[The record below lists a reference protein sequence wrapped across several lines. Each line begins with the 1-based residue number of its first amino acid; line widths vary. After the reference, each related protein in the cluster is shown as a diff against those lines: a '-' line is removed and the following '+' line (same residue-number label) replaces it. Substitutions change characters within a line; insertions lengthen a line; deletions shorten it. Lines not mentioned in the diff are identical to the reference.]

1 MKKLMTVLAVA
12 VTAAV
17 SQMAVADETGI
28 ASPKVAADEVLTL
41 TENTEVNVPEGTTK
55 HIELVL
61 GGAYTITKKGAGRL
75 ELALVTNLAV
85 RLAVDAGTLAF
96 VPPKRFDL
104 STAAFHLD
112 AADTS
117 TMTIQKRDGVEY
129 VPEWRDADVGTRKA
143 TTESGRPDPFLYRC
157 RVGALSV
164 IDFGSMFLSSTA
176 LNVQKTAPWV
186 TEDILGYGAAYSIP
200 RQQYVKEYLYAF
212 EDREDMAN
220 SEYRKAI
227 PGPSV
232 LGPNRNNA
240 GRGTLD
246 SRPENRA
253 AWISAAISGSWLGTY
268 YENETL
274 LPTPPKTTRPV
285 NDGSFTVMNHYN
297 DATVQNLLD
306 FSNVGRC
313 ESYGGLRLGELFLF
327 KSVLGEGERILLRT
341 LLMRKWRGMTFP
353 SISVAAGAT
362 LESSGTKV
370 TVGTLAMAEGANLSG
385 HAGIVYS
392 ASIPDQT
399 TAKEPYPVNGT
410 RVEVPKSLPEGNVG
424 YVFSANG
431 TVDSIGDTSID
442 YLSANGTITKTG
454 CGSVGVVAVGSGVTA
469 VSVEEGEL
477 SFDPLGRM
485 ESTVHYDASATDGL
499 ETMTE
504 GGTTYVTKLCDL
516 SGNGY
521 HAVPHEGNIPVGT
534 SRPIPRPFISA
545 TPANGHTIVD
555 FGSFA
560 APANPEGYGAAMSVV
575 STPSKIAQIYQVFAD
590 HPDVSGYAVPAGSY
604 VNDGFIGPT
613 VLTAPL
619 NKDGGDTHYQMRGVG
634 GAGKTHQL
642 FYGNLNGDL
651 HYSYFLINGKVTSTY
666 QDRVPAGVAVIA
678 NRLTDRVKTNKDNY
692 LGFTAIGLTR
702 NLSTMTGD
710 DRKRWGLGGFR
721 LGEVWALPRRQTDA
735 VMAGVSKALCHKWR
749 GDANVVR
756 YSSVNVAK
764 NAVFRQKD
772 ADVVAACLSGQGEI
786 EAALTVD
793 GDGSRAQIAID
804 LADDSS
810 VAPIICSSLAL
821 AGAGDVLVSAD
832 WTKRADVR
840 EDFKVKIVDSTKVTG
855 DASKWRV
862 KSADTKHP
870 VSGRLS
876 IEADGLYATI
886 GPKRGLILVVQ

>member
-1 MKKLMTVLAVA
+1 MKKLMTVLAVV

-104 STAAFHLD
+104 ANAAFHLD

-117 TMTIQKRDGVEY
+117 SMTIQKRDGVEY
-129 VPEWRDADVGTRKA
+129 VPEWRDADVDTRKA
-143 TTESGRPDPFLYRC
+143 TTESGRPDPFLCRC

-164 IDFGSMFLSSTA
+164 VDFGSMWLSKEKISSGT
-176 LNVQKTAPWV
+176 TTYV
-186 TEDILGYGAAYSIP
+186 TEDVGGYGAAYEIP

-253 AWISAAISGSWLGTY
+253 AWISQKIAGNWGGTY

-274 LPTPPKTTRPV
+274 LPTPPMNTRPV
-285 NDGSFTVMNHYN
+285 NDGLFTVMNHYN
-297 DATVQNLLD
+297 DKTLQNLLD

-327 KSVLGEGERILLRT
+327 KSVLGEGERVLLRT

-370 TVGTLAMAEGANLSG
+370 TVGALTMAEGANLSG

-392 ASIPDQT
+392 ASISDQT
-399 TAKEPYPVNGT
+399 TAKEPYPVSGT
-410 RVEVPKSLPEGNVG
+410 RVEVPMALPEGNVG

-431 TVDSIGDTSID
+431 TVDSIGDASID

-454 CGSVGVVAVGSGVTA
+454 RGSLGVVAVGSGVTG

-477 SFDPLGRM
+477 SFDPLGHM
-485 ESTVHYDASATDGL
+485 ESIVHYDASAAGGL
-499 ETMTE
+499 ETATE

-575 STPSKIAQIYQVFAD
+575 STPSKIAQVYQVFAD

-604 VNDGFIGPT
+604 ASDGFVGPT

-619 NKDGGDTHYQMRGVG
+619 SAPTVDTHYQMRGVG

-651 HYSYFLINGKVTSTY
+651 HYSYFLINGKVSAY

-678 NRLTDRVKTNKDNY
+678 NRLTDRVKTSKDNY
-692 LGFTAIGLTR
+692 LGFTAVGLTR

-735 VMAGVSKALCHKWR
+735 VIAGVSKALCHKWR

-764 NAVFRQKD
+764 NAIFRQKD
-772 ADVVAACLSGQGEI
+772 ADVVTARLSGQGEI

-793 GDGSRAQIAID
+793 GNGSRAQIAID
-804 LADDSS
+804 LADDST
-810 VAPIICSSLAL
+810 VNPIVCSSLAL
-821 AGAGDVLVSAD
+821 TGAGDVLVSAD
-832 WTKRADVR
+832 WAKRAAVR
-840 EDFKVKIVDSTKVTG
+840 EDFKVKIVDSTNVTG

-862 KSADTKHP
+862 KSVDAKHP
-870 VSGRLS
+870 VSGRLT

-886 GPKRGLILVVQ
+886 GPKRGLFLVVQ